1 MIHGMVNQSCEA
13 ILPIVVKNDPK
24 TQLVDAVIDTGFSG
38 FLTLPSSTIRH
49 RRRYANESLD
59 LIWKGRDIAT
69 LGDGT
74 SCIFEVYIA
83 VVIWDGQYRTITSR
97 RGSANDINESET
109 MPLIGMQLLRGYDL
123 RIQAIES
130 GSVTIEALSLAEPRR
145 EIIE

>member
-1 MIHGMVNQSCEA
+1 MIHGVVNQSCEA
-13 ILPIVVKNDPK
+13 ILPIVVKNDTR

-38 FLTLPSSTIRH
+38 FLTLPSSTI
-49 RRRYANESLD
+49 ASLD

-83 VVIWDGQYRTITSR
+83 VVIWDGQYRTI
-97 RGSANDINESET
+97 DINESET

-123 RIQAIES
+123 RIQAIE
-130 GSVTIEALSLAEPRR
+130 GGFVTIEALSLAEPMVGN
-145 EIIE
+145 